1 MSATARSEKR
11 EGGHNVSFG
20 DALAFPGFRTHSQGG
35 KIMQEKG
42 NRSVLLQQTY
52 VGNCTAFGSSSCT
65 KMKNSA
71 RALLASVRGGHGQG
85 TRDAEIV
92 LKVCDGF

>member
-1 MSATARSEKR
+1 MFLSDFETLRLSQHGRVSGAAAR
-11 EGGHNVSFG
+11 
-20 DALAFPGFRTHSQGG
+20 
-35 KIMQEKG
+35 
-42 NRSVLLQQTY
+42 
-52 VGNCTAFGSSSCT
+52 TAFGSSSCT

-85 TRDAEIV
+85 TRGAEIS